1 MTTPILPTKT
11 RLRDYAF
18 SPAELNADAEVET
31 WLTTVNDYDFV
42 LKLIQAFRDGST
54 HSYDIDSKTVITPA
68 TSFIYISDAATIATL
83 IPYLTE
89 AAYGYNYTV
98 NMFLAVN
105 DAPTPSTYI
114 TAAGSGYGI
123 TSGPNSG
130 KKCILVSWA

>member
-1 MTTPILPTKT
+1 MTTPILPTKAK
-11 RLRDYAF
+11 LRDYSF
-18 SPAELNADAEVET
+18 SPAELNADAAVET

-68 TSFIYISDAATIATL
+68 TSFIYISDATTISTL
-83 IPYLTE
+83 ITYLTD

-98 NMFLAVN
+98 NMFSAVN
-105 DAPTPSTYI
+105 NYPTPSTYI
-114 TAAGSGYGI
+114 TATGSGYGI
-123 TSGPNSG
+123 LSGPNAG